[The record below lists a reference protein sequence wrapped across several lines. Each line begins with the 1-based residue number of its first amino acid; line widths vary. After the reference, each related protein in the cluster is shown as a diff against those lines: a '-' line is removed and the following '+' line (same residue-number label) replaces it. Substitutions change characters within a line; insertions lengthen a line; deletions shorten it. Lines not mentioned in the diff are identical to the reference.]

1 MDFTLNDEQRLL
13 QESVRKFVAGDYTFE
28 KRRAYQKQ
36 PGGFSRDNWRKFA
49 ELGLLGL
56 PFAEA
61 DGGIGGTPV
70 EMMIVMEE
78 FGRGLVVEPYLASV
92 VLSGSLMTAAGH
104 TAMLPSLINGERL

>member
-1 MDFTLNDEQRLL
+1 MDFSLNEEQRLL
-13 QESVRKFVAGDYTFE
+13 QESVRKLVAGDYTFE

-36 PGGFSRDNWRKFA
+36 PDGFARDNWRKFA

-61 DGGIGGTPV
+61 EGGIGGTPV

-92 VLSGSLMTAAGH
+92 VLTGGLIAGAGNAAQRS
-104 TAMLPSLINGERL
+104 A